1 MNIAMRKVTN
11 FYGEKEI
18 AIVESGEQTGM
29 MMTTFESIAK
39 EMRMQE
45 ELRRKVV

>member
-1 MNIAMRKVTN
+1 MNVTMRKIPQ

-18 AIVESGEQTGM
+18 AIIESGEQTGM
-29 MMTTFESIAK
+29 MGKTFAAIAR

-45 ELRRKVV
+45 DLRRKVY